1 MVAYYLFKPIISFKL
16 SPNMANE
23 PTFTQD
29 AFRFVSV
36 RSPKPTS
43 LRSLK
48 SAFINYDAQNPSPLF
63 KKLTTIISQTGI
75 SKAEKRALLQKT
87 AFEVQST
94 QPV

>member
-1 MVAYYLFKPIISFKL
+1 
-16 SPNMANE
+16 MANE

-29 AFRFVSV
+29 AFRFVSI

-94 QPV
+94 QQV